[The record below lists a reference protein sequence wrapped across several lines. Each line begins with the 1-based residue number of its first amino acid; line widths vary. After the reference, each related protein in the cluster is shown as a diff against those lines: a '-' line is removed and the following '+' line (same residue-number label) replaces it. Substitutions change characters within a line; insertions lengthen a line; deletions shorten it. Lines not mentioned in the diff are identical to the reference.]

1 MQNRTNGGSLVKALR
16 RLATVAADFA
26 YGIDAGHAIR
36 HGLAAPPRR
45 ARPGAGGRPAA
56 PVVRAAASSR

>member
-1 MQNRTNGGSLVKALR
+1 MQNRTNGGSLVTAFR
-16 RLATVAADFA
+16 RLTTLVADFA

-45 ARPGAGGRPAA
+45 GRSGVANPPVRP
-56 PVVRAAASSR
+56 VRSAASSR

>member
-1 MQNRTNGGSLVKALR
+1 MQNLTNGGSLVKALR
-16 RLATVAADFA
+16 RLSTLVADFA

-45 ARPGAGGRPAA
+45 GRPATVA
-56 PVVRAAASSR
+56 RRDAVDADGAS